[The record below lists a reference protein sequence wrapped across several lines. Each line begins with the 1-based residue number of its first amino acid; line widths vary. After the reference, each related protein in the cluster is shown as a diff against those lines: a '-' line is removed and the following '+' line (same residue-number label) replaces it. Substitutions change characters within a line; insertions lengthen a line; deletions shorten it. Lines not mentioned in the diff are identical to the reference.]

1 MLLMRLQLRLQ
12 AVKGSLLQAGASAVL
27 TATISRPGEWKCLT
41 RALLN
46 VGDALMVGVAAKW
59 HSKTLL
65 APSLCKQPLEAST
78 GLVQGLVRAAEVILA
93 GVSRLDIIFK
103 NAPLSIPA
111 LESMP
116 SA

>member
-1 MLLMRLQLRLQ
+1 MLLTRLQLRLQ
-12 AVKGSLLQAGASAVL
+12 AVGGSLLQAGASSGL
-27 TATISRPGEWKCLT
+27 MATVSRPGECECLT
-41 RALLN
+41 WALLN
-46 VGDALMVGVAAKW
+46 IVDALMVGVAAKW

-65 APSLCKQPLEAST
+65 ASLCKQPLEASA
-78 GLVQGLVRAAEVILA
+78 GLVQSLVRAAEVILA
-93 GVSRLDIIFK
+93 GVSRLDIIFE